1 MEKSKIKDKNDK
13 HRINI
18 EIKILK
24 NSFHFNI
31 IKLYEVI
38 ETEDAFFLIM
48 EYAEGGDLS
57 SYLMKKKYLN
67 ENEARKIFQQII
79 DTVYYLHQIGVCHRN
94 LRLENILF
102 SSKKKDIIKII
113 NFGRSNLYLTGV
125 SSDNPALA
133 FGAEFLETPFENL
146 LYTPPEMILGVK
158 YDGLL
163 LDIWMCG
170 IILYAMLFG
179 SFPFEDK
186 NTEKLY
192 SKIIKG
198 EFIFPKNINIT
209 KEAQSLLNKIL
220 VVNPRLRSNINDI
233 RTDAWFMK
241 DYEPTFGLYISIR
254 EIPISDKII
263 EQMEKNGMK
272 KNEIIKEIKN
282 NRHNDITT
290 YYYILVNKF
299 RNEGIETK
307 SDLNSDEFNKY
318 LREQDLKN
326 NLIKKGEKPISLKIM
341 KSKSNS
347 FFNLNESNNKDSNK
361 DVDLDYLK
369 KIFQDYNIEE
379 QVKNKQKNNINET
392 NIHPQKSKKKNLKSE
407 ANSKKSKTEKRISK
421 SQNAKK
427 KVDKKYNNIHKDR
440 YSYST
445 SLNKRNNKR
454 IKDENNKKLLYKNNN
469 IIMEKDETKHNN
481 KIKQII
487 NIKEIIKIKNK
498 TVITNDEKKLLL
510 EEPKINH
517 RYNHLVLNST
527 SFTSKNKNSLIIN
540 KNIFNINN
548 DSKSKLDKIKKLK
561 EKNINIKNL
570 SLKNKFKNNHIYR
583 SNISSRNNLDH
594 GLNKEFRT
602 SRDNRHKYFINSSS
616 NSKSKS
622 LNSKSNYSTRR
633 CDRNVYKDESNS
645 KKKNKYFNI
654 KINAIKP
661 SILYK
666 EKTKSK
672 EKKSKSASKSKD
684 LNKNN
689 KSLSKQ
695 KNSKKSNKKNKDNN
709 TKLKNEII
717 FEQRNSSKKKSNNN
731 IKFDNNIK
739 IQNINKS
746 KERKNQ
752 KRNNINKIER
762 HLTSIN
768 CFKFDIKNDNKYKNN
783 DKIFSNTLKK
793 LIPKKKEIIPAEKK
807 YIDKNSINYLINQAI
822 SSNKRRIEITKQ
834 KNKNKVINSTY
845 TNSNIKSK
853 RQYSNKI
860 TNIKRTSPKNE
871 SKKKEKSSSKNK
883 IKEIKSIKIF
893 NIPIKDIDDI
903 DNKTDRYSEN
913 RKCHNILEDFHIK
926 KDIKMYKNRFVLNNK
941 NFNNI

>member
-1 MEKSKIKDKNDK
+1 MEKSKIKDKKDK
-13 HRINI
+13 KRINI

-38 ETEDAFFLIM
+38 ETEDAFCLIM

-57 SYLMKKKYLN
+57 SYIMKKKYLN
-67 ENEARKIFQQII
+67 ENEARKIFQQVI
-79 DTVYYLHQIGVCHRN
+79 DTVHYLHQIGVCHRN
-94 LRLENILF
+94 LRLENILL
-102 SSKKKDIIKII
+102 SSKKKDKIKLI
-113 NFGRSNLYLTGV
+113 NFGHSNLYLTGV
-125 SSDNPALA
+125 SSDNPTLS
-133 FGAEFLETPFENL
+133 FGAEFLETPYENL
-146 LYTPPEMILGVK
+146 VYTPPEMILGFK

-163 LDIWMCG
+163 LDIWSCG

-198 EFIFPKNINIT
+198 EYILPKNVNISQ
-209 KEAQSLLNKIL
+209 EAQSLLNKIL

-233 RTDAWFMK
+233 RTDSWFME
-241 DYEPTFGLYISIR
+241 DYEPKFGLYISIR

-263 EQMEKNGMK
+263 EQMEKNGIK

-282 NRHNDITT
+282 NRHNNITT
-290 YYYILVNKF
+290 YYYILVNKY
-299 RNEGIETK
+299 RKEGIYTK
-307 SDLNSDEFNKY
+307 SDLNSNEFKEY
-318 LREQDLKN
+318 LREQDLKY

-347 FFNLNESNNKDSNK
+347 IFDLNESNNNDSNK

-379 QVKNKQKNNINET
+379 QTKNEGRKKNNNET
-392 NIHPQKSKKKNLKSE
+392 NIYSQIAKKTNIKSDKNNKKT
-407 ANSKKSKTEKRISK
+407 KTEKRKSK
-421 SQNAKK
+421 SQNTKK
-427 KVDKKYNNIHKDR
+427 KVDKKYNNIHIDR
-440 YSYST
+440 YCYST
-445 SLNKRNNKR
+445 SLNKRNNK
-454 IKDENNKKLLYKNNN
+454 KVKNENKMKLLYKNNN
-469 IIMEKDETKHNN
+469 KIMEKEEPKNNN

-498 TVITNDEKKLLL
+498 AVITNDEKKPLI
-510 EEPKINH
+510 EESKLNH
-517 RYNHLVLNST
+517 RYNHLVINSM
-527 SFTSKNKNSLIIN
+527 SFTSKNKNSLVIN

-548 DSKSKLDKIKKLK
+548 DSKAKLNKIKKLK

-570 SLKNKFKNNHIYR
+570 SLKSKFKNDQIYK
-583 SNISSRNNLDH
+583 SNFSSRNNLDH
-594 GLNKEFRT
+594 GLNKELKT

-633 CDRNVYKDESNS
+633 GDTIFCKDESNS

-654 KINAIKP
+654 KINVIKP
-661 SILYK
+661 SLLNK

-672 EKKSKSASKSKD
+672 EKKSKSASKTKD
-684 LNKNN
+684 LN
-689 KSLSKQ
+689 SLSKQ
-695 KNSKKSNKKNKDNN
+695 KNSKKLNKNIKENN
-709 TKLKNEII
+709 IKLKNEII
-717 FEQRNSSKKKSNNN
+717 LEQRNSSKKKSNNN

-739 IQNINKS
+739 IQNTQKS
-746 KERKNQ
+746 RERKNT

-768 CFKFDIKNDNKYKNN
+768 CFKFDIKNDNKFKNN
-783 DKIFSNTLKK
+783 DKVFSNTLKK
-793 LIPKKKEIIPAEKK
+793 LIPKKKEISPFEKK
-807 YIDKNSINYLINQAI
+807 YINKNSINNLINKVI
-822 SSNKRRIEITKQ
+822 SSNKRSNEITKP
-834 KNKNKVINSTY
+834 KNKNKVIKSIY
-845 TNSNIKSK
+845 TNSNIKSN
-853 RQYSNKI
+853 RQNSNKI

-871 SKKKEKSSSKNK
+871 SKKKGKSSSKNK
-883 IKEIKSIKIF
+883 IKEIKPINIF
-893 NIPIKDIDDI
+893 NIPINEMG
-903 DNKTDRYSEN
+903 NKTDRYSEN
-913 RKCHNILEDFHIK
+913 RKSQIILEDFYMK
-926 KDIKMYKNRFVLNNK
+926 KDIKIHKNRFVLNNK
-941 NFNNI
+941 IF